1 LGESRLIDADTKLDA
16 IEIASTKLIGDVDL
30 GGAELAGARRAQ
42 RRGVQVDNTEL
53 AGGAE
58 LGRVFEGGEEA
69 CELRRGR
76 GSLWGGWFGWRLHE
90 GTGASGSRGS

>member
-30 GGAELAGARRAQ
+30 EGAELAGARRAQ

-58 LGRVFEGGEEA
+58 LGGVFEGGEEA
-69 CELRRGR
+69 CELRRGAR
-76 GSLWGGWFGWRLHE
+76 KPMGWSVWMEVARRNGS
-90 GTGASGSRGS
+90 